1 MKKKNKILS
10 SPYFW
15 TFTTYFQEGFP
26 YSIIRTVSG
35 VFFRDMKVSLESIGL
50 TPLFGLPW
58 ILKFLWSPQVDNYG
72 TKKKWMVL
80 SQGLIVI
87 MLLLAAIFAPLE
99 NNIPLIAA
107 LFFSGAFIA
116 ATNDI
121 SIDGYYM
128 EALDE
133 DGQSKFVGY
142 RVMAYRIAWMTGPGI
157 IVTVGTTINWFFAF
171 LLAAIIYLVLTIF
184 HIFFLED
191 VGIKGES
198 FFLMFK
204 RIVRIRTLMILLAT
218 VSIIIGIR
226 LFFRSEIYSNLLEN
240 FPILKKFYFSH
251 WIAIFLLLSLILLA
265 LFRKKLRSKLVGNKD
280 SKYGK
285 AFYYFMEREKISL
298 ILSFL
303 ILLRAGEW
311 AVSVMVA
318 PLIVDLG
325 IKSHYGWISGGV
337 GLPSSIAGAM
347 LGGWMISRFSLKKVI
362 WPFILLQNLTNLV
375 YMSLAIHLNSYILL
389 NTGKDIPVPIG
400 TLNLVFTASVHAFDQ
415 FAGGLGTAVLM
426 TYLMRICH
434 SEFKATHYAIGSGL
448 MNLSGLFAGVSS
460 GFIAGWLGYSWLFGI
475 SFLFSIPAMAMIP
488 FLPYLHI
495 RSGHDN

>member
-1 MKKKNKILS
+1 MKKKKLFS
-10 SPYFW
+10 SPYVW
-15 TFTTYFQEGFP
+15 AFTTYFAEGFP

-58 ILKFLWSPQVDNYG
+58 IIKFLWSPQIDNYG
-72 TKKKWMVL
+72 SKKRWMVL
-80 SQGLIVI
+80 SQGLIVV
-87 MLLLAAIFAPLE
+87 MLFLAALFAPLE
-99 NNIPLIAA
+99 NNVPVIAA

-133 DGQSKFVGY
+133 AGQSKFVGY

-157 IVTVGTTINWFFAF
+157 IATVGTTVNWFLAF
-171 LLAAIIYLVLTIF
+171 ILAAIIYLIFTIY
-184 HIFFLED
+184 HLFFLEEA
-191 VGIKGES
+191 GIKGES
-198 FFLMFK
+198 FPVMFK
-204 RIVRIRTLMILLAT
+204 RIVRVKTLTILLAT
-218 VSIIIGIR
+218 ISIIIGIR
-226 LFFRSEIYSNLLEN
+226 LFFKSEFYSKLTLT
-240 FPILKKFYFSH
+240 FPVLKKFYFSH
-251 WIAIFLLLSLILLA
+251 WIAILLLLSLVFLA
-265 LFRKKLRSKLVGNKD
+265 IFRKKIKTKLTGNKD

-285 AFYYFMEREKISL
+285 AFYYFMEREKISV

-337 GLPSSIAGAM
+337 GLPSSIIGAM
-347 LGGWMISRFSLKKVI
+347 LGGWMISRFSLKRVI
-362 WPFILLQNLTNLV
+362 WPFILIQNLTNLV
-375 YMSLAIHLNSYILL
+375 YMSLAIHLNSFIIL
-389 NTGKDIPVPIG
+389 NTGNSSPEPIG
-400 TLNLVFTASVHAFDQ
+400 TLNLILTASVHAFDQ

-434 SEFKATHYAIGSGL
+434 SDYKATHYAIGSGL

-475 SFLFSIPAMAMIP
+475 SFLFSIPAMALIP
-488 FLPYLHI
+488 FLPYLTEKK
-495 RSGHDN
+495 

>member
-1 MKKKNKILS
+1 M
-10 SPYFW
+10 W

-72 TKKKWMVL
+72 SKKKWMVF

-87 MLLLAAIFAPLE
+87 MMLLAAIFAPLE
-99 NNIPLIAA
+99 NNISLIAG
-107 LFFSGAFIA
+107 LFFIGAFVA

-133 DGQSKFVGY
+133 EGQSKFVGY
-142 RVMAYRIAWMTGPGI
+142 RVMAYRVAWMSGPGVI
-157 IVTVGTTINWFFAF
+157 ATIGTTISWSLAFLTGAVVYLIFTLYHLF
-171 LLAAIIYLVLTIF
+171 LLADA
-184 HIFFLED
+184 
-191 VGIKGES
+191 GKKGES
-198 FFLMFK
+198 FIFMFK
-204 RIVRIRTLMILLAT
+204 RMIRIRTFIFLLSL
-218 VSIIIGIR
+218 VSLIVSVR
-226 LFFRSEIYSNLLEN
+226 LFFNSGFYSGLRES

-251 WIAIFLLLSLILLA
+251 WIALLLLLSLIILA
-265 LFRKKLRSKLVGNKD
+265 LFRNKLKSKLIGNRE

-298 ILSFL
+298 VLSFL
-303 ILLRAGEW
+303 IMLRAGEW
-311 AVSVMVA
+311 AVTVMVA
-318 PLIVDLG
+318 PLIVDIG
-325 IKSHYGWISGGV
+325 IKTHYGWISGGV
-337 GLPSSIAGAM
+337 GLPSSIIGAM

-375 YMSLAIHLNSYILL
+375 YMILAIHLSSFISL
-389 NTGKDIPVPIG
+389 NTGVDNPVSIG
-400 TLNLVFTASVHAFDQ
+400 TFNLVFTAIVHSFDQ
-415 FAGGLGTAVLM
+415 FASGLGTAVLM

-434 SEFKATHYAIGSGL
+434 TEFKATHYAIGTGL
-448 MNLSGLFAGVSS
+448 MNLSGLFAGISS
-460 GFIAGWLGYSWLFGI
+460 GFIAGWLGYAWLFGI
-475 SFLFSIPAMAMIP
+475 SFVFSIPAMVMIP
-488 FLPYLHI
+488 FLPYLTEKK
-495 RSGHDN
+495 